1 MVRDRRGKGMDVP
14 GLQRGAKVQS
24 IGNNSGGRV
33 GCHVG
38 KQCHQCLWEARAC
51 PSPPPCFLP

>member
-1 MVRDRRGKGMDVP
+1 MDVP
-14 GLQRGAKVQS
+14 GLQRGTKVQS
-24 IGNNSGGRV
+24 IGNNSGGQV
-33 GCHVG
+33 GCHLG